1 MDLRKWFTAL
11 LLVALL
17 LPTAALAADVYLYI
31 GDIEMRDGDYL
42 ANGASVT
49 TKDKPMSGGYAY
61 LEADGWDLHL
71 TLHNFSY
78 TGCGRY
84 YDIHSKAVINC
95 PEFDS
100 EFTIHLEGSNYINAK
115 GDESEYHVAIVGDLD
130 FIDGTAEDSLVIEAS
145 DMGISAIRQ
154 LRISGGNVEI
164 TAGHMAAEV
173 ASGNFRIEQSD
184 KLGTIILR
192 STNQRTDRPC
202 YALRAAKGV
211 TKVGTPDEWIIV
223 ASESSSGSPLET
235 FDSAD
240 MEKYDYIK
248 ITRVPDDIHD
258 LPKTG
263 DESDIMLW
271 LSLAMTSMAALSL
284 IARKKREV

>member
-1 MDLRKWFTAL
+1 MRKWFAAL

-17 LPTAALAADVYLYI
+17 LPTVALAADVYLYI
-31 GDIEMRDGDYL
+31 GDIIMRDGDYL
-42 ANGASVT
+42 ANGASAT
-49 TKDKPMSGGYAY
+49 TKTKPTSGGYAY

-78 TGCGRY
+78 TGNGRY
-84 YDIHSKAVINC
+84 YDIDSRAIINC

-100 EFTIHLEGSNYINAK
+100 EFTIHLEGDNYICAEGNP
-115 GDESEYHVAIVGDLD
+115 DEYHLAILGDLD
-130 FIDGTAEDSLVIEAS
+130 FIDGSVNDSLTIES
-145 DMGISAIRQ
+145 SEGGISAKRQ
-154 LRISGGNVEI
+154 LRISGGNVKI
-164 TAGHMAAEV
+164 TAGHIAAEV
-173 ASGNFRIEQSD
+173 TEGDLRIEQSD

-202 YALRAAKGV
+202 YALHAAKGV
-211 TKVGTPDEWIIV
+211 MKVGTPDEWIIV

-248 ITRVPDDIHD
+248 IARVSNDIHE

-263 DESDIMLW
+263 DESDIVLW
-271 LSLAMTSMAALSL
+271 LSLAMTSMAALVL
-284 IARKKREV
+284 ISRKKREA